1 MKHYFG
7 KAKKAYSVATV
18 RKLFKKHGL
27 ERAQTYLR
35 KHFARL
41 TNGSVACWSVS
52 TNSYTTL
59 SAREAREVYF
69 NESLNV
75 DIQCVTVTV
84 RNNEKTEKTKTKTQN
99 LGKWFLTETPLYR
112 VDMDP
117 RAARI
122 WTNDVGEH
130 CLNLFSGFQYKYQD
144 PETFDDHAKEVVKRY
159 WNHVREVI
167 CNNNEDIFQFMKLW
181 IAHCCTG
188 HKVTTCV
195 YLRSVQGTGKSIT
208 FEPIKRCVGQG
219 FWFDV
224 EKPDTFTGKFNG
236 QLSGKLFVLGEEM
249 PSVSK
254 QGFQCL
260 ANAMKSPITSDF
272 IQIEFKGQNSRT
284 ERNFCNYALCSNKE
298 CLKLESG
305 DRRFL
310 KLEVCTLYIGN
321 HEYFNRLAELF
332 DKPEYMALLFSQC
345 VDLVKEHP
353 NWNSQAHMKTL
364 KLRAKDDQ
372 IVAHLPP
379 LTQYIKE
386 EYLESGDISGMD
398 ITCADLLAD
407 YNMMNPTR
415 KIPTKAKL
423 GVEMKKM
430 SEILQAKTVR
440 PKGGKPQKRYRI
452 SYKELY
458 DLFKSKKWI
467 SEEYDDVTPPEEL
480 ESLDSE
486 DDSPNPL
493 DAGSIQNNDTENLLN
508 DCIAEGNLQLQTEN
522 DQLKQQLEQLQE
534 QIKQL
539 QTQLQTHQPP
549 VEAKQT
555 SSDDSLFIEEST
567 DAESE
572 AEPEEPPKKR
582 TLSRGKKLDGPTSIE
597 WNFE

>member
-7 KAKKAYSVATV
+7 QAKKAYSIDTF

-59 SAREAREVYF
+59 SAREARDAYF

-75 DIQCVTVTV
+75 DIQFVTVTV
-84 RNNEKTEKTKTKTQN
+84 RENEKTEKTKTKIQN

-117 RAARI
+117 RAPRI
-122 WTNDVGEH
+122 WTNNVGEH

-144 PETFDDHAKEVVKRY
+144 PETFDDHAKEVINRY

-167 CNNNEDIFQFMKLW
+167 CNNDEDIFQFMKLW

-208 FEPIKRCVGQG
+208 FEPIKRCLGNG

-236 QLSGKLFVLGEEM
+236 QLSGKLFVLGEEI
-249 PSVSK
+249 PSVSR

-260 ANAMKSPITSDF
+260 ANAMKSPITSDY

-284 ERNFCNYALCSNKE
+284 ERNFCNYALSSNKE

-305 DRRFL
+305 DRRYL
-310 KLEVCTLYIGN
+310 KLEVSTKHVGD
-321 HEYFNRLAELF
+321 HKYFNQLAELF
-332 DKPEYMALLFSQC
+332 DKPEFMALLFSQC
-345 VDLVKEHP
+345 VDLVKENP

-364 KLRAKDDQ
+364 KLEAKDNQ
-372 IVAHLPP
+372 IVAYLPP
-379 LTQYIKE
+379 LIQYIKE
-386 EYLESGDISGMD
+386 RWLESDGGVGMD
-398 ITCADLLAD
+398 ISCADLLVD
-407 YNMMNPTR
+407 YNMSNPA
-415 KIPTKAKL
+415 KKLPTKAKL
-423 GVEMKKM
+423 GVEMKKI
-430 SEILQAKTVR
+430 SEFLKAKTVR
-440 PKGGKPQKRYRI
+440 PKGQKPQKWYRI
-452 SYKELY
+452 SYRELY
-458 DLFKSKKWI
+458 DLFMSKKWI
-467 SEEYDDVTPPEEL
+467 SEEFDDVVQPDEL
-480 ESLDSE
+480 ESFDAKDGKLSE
-486 DDSPNPL
+486 S
-493 DAGSIQNNDTENLLN
+493 
-508 DCIAEGNLQLQTEN
+508 
-522 DQLKQQLEQLQE
+522 
-534 QIKQL
+534 
-539 QTQLQTHQPP
+539 
-549 VEAKQT
+549 
-555 SSDDSLFIEEST
+555 DSLFKSCEKDSPSFVPLDRYQTLLEKL
-567 DAESE
+567 AKLEKE
-572 AEPEEPPKKR
+572 NKR
-582 TLSRGKKLDGPTSIE
+582 LKLTHSVKD
-597 WNFE
+597 